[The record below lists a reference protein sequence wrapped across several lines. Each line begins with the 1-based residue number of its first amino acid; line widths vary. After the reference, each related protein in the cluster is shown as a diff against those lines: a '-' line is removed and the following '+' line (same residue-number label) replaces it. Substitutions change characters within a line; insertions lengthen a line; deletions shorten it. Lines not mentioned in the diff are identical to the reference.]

1 MAWWTAS
8 IPHSCTQLLLLAQ
21 CALLTATPVVAEPQV
36 VSLPIYRNERRS
48 IVKRDTITANLRNDY
63 YDGMFWIN
71 ATVGTP
77 GQLVQLQIDTG
88 SSDIWMMGKWP
99 CLELGDQCLGGSY
112 DEMSSSTSTVLDRNG
127 FTIGYVDGSGV
138 EGDYVRDDFSIGGVR
153 VQGMTLAVA
162 TRVKDIGTGVMGIG
176 FESDESIAAYGSKPY
191 KNLVDRMVEQGLIKS
206 RSYSLWLN
214 DISELSLCSEDSP
227 LPNVTLYT
235 GIPGETNH
243 DQTNEGKPS
252 TDAQTGNVLFGG
264 YDTAKFH
271 GDLVAMKVQPDAQSG
286 RITSMTVAWT
296 SLSVTDPTHGNKLL
310 TSKSFALPAVLDSG
324 TTLTYVPQDL
334 YDELA
339 SFANVVSYEGSDT
352 GFVDCNDVNQYN
364 GTLDF
369 GFGGPNGPVIS
380 VLFSEMVFPFVD
392 SMGTQQRFKNG
403 HPACSFGIAPAP
415 NNNQILF
422 GDTFLRSAYVVYDL
436 ERKEIAI
443 AKTNFNSQDSN
454 VVEISPANST
464 ATPTWKFVDAVTVA
478 QTGTVVPERP
488 GGIASSSILS
498 SSHSYTG
505 TGIGFHMPTAT
516 TTSTSKHNAAVP
528 GRAIGSGLLVP
539 VGISVISAFA
549 GAGLLFAR

>member
-8 IPHSCTQLLLLAQ
+8 IPHSCIQLLLLAQ
-21 CALLTATPVVAEPQV
+21 CALLTATPVVAKPQV

-99 CLELGDQCLGGSY
+99 CLGLGDQCLGGSY
-112 DEMSSSTSTVLDRNG
+112 DEMSSSTSTVLDRSG

-138 EGDYVRDDFSIGGVR
+138 EGDYVRDDFSIGGVK

-162 TRVKDIGTGVMGIG
+162 TRVNSIGTGVMGIG
-176 FESDESIAAYGSKPY
+176 FESDESIAAYGGKPY

-214 DISELSLCSEDSP
+214 DI
-227 LPNVTLYT
+227 N
-235 GIPGETNH
+235 
-243 DQTNEGKPS
+243 
-252 TDAQTGNVLFGG
+252 AQTGNVLFGG

-286 RITSMTVAWT
+286 QITSMTVAWT

-310 TSKSFALPAVLDSG
+310 TSQSFALPAVLDSG

-352 GFVDCNDVNQYN
+352 GFVDCNDVNQYK

-380 VLFSEMVFPFVD
+380 VPFSEMIYPFVD
-392 SMGTQQRFKNG
+392 SMGTQQRFRNG
-403 HPACSFGIAPAP
+403 HPACYFGIAPAP

-454 VVEISPANST
+454 IVEISPANST
-464 ATPTWKFVDAVTVA
+464 ATPTWKFVDSVTVA

-488 GGIASSSILS
+488 GEIASSSISS

-516 TTSTSKHNAAVP
+516 STSTGKHNAAVP